1 MEMLKVP
8 AGRLAT
14 IFYKAE
20 PRDFASEKNSTRSDG
35 ENGAVD
41 KDLPPITVQSRH
53 SGTPR
58 RHILDAEGHVFAWK
72 NICLDIK
79 SGEAKKRLLD
89 NLDGK
94 SSSRHFCPSE

>member
-1 MEMLKVP
+1 MEMLKLLV
-8 AGRLAT
+8 GRLAI

-20 PRDFASEKNSTRSDG
+20 SQDFASKKNSRTFDAES
-35 ENGAVD
+35 GAVD
-41 KDLPPITVQSRH
+41 EVLPSITVQSRQ
-53 SGTPR
+53 SGTTR
-58 RHILDAEGHVFAWK
+58 KHILGVEGHVFAWK

-94 SSSRHFCPSE
+94 SSLRHLCPSE

>member
-1 MEMLKVP
+1 MEMLKLP

-20 PRDFASEKNSTRSDG
+20 PQDFASEKNSTPSDA
-35 ENGAVD
+35 ESGAVD
-41 KDLPPITVQSRH
+41 EGLPPITVQSRQ
-53 SGTPR
+53 SGTSR
-58 RHILDAEGHVFAWK
+58 RHILGVEGHVFAWK

-94 SSSRHFCPSE
+94 SSLRHLCPSE